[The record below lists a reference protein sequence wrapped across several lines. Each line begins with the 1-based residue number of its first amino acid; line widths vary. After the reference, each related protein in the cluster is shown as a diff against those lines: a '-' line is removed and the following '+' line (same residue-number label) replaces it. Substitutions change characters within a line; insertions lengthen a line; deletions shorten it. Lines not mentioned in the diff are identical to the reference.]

1 MSPEPRQTKPAHARA
16 LDSRALAL
24 GTVAL
29 LALGGL
35 TAPACAD
42 DAGGEFNGGP
52 TGAAVRLGFHL
63 EAARKIEQARESR
76 MLREAIEDFDDYVI

>member
-1 MSPEPRQTKPAHARA
+1 MSKREAESPE
-16 LDSRALAL
+16 LSWDSPEEA
-24 GTVAL
+24 TD
-29 LALGGL
+29 
-35 TAPACAD
+35 TE

-76 MLREAIEDFDDYVI
+76 MLRAAIEDFDDYVV